1 MIEAEV
7 HQLSCE
13 SKVAAKYKFY
23 NMFPTDVG
31 EIALSADAIQNPQTF
46 TVSFKYSHWDVI
58 E

>member
-1 MIEAEV
+1 
-7 HQLSCE
+7 
-13 SKVAAKYKFY
+13 
-23 NMFPTDVG
+23 MFPTDVG